1 MKLAVPKGRLM
12 APALE
17 LIARAGI
24 ALAPIAERSY
34 RLAGPEHVDA
44 RLFKPRSIP
53 DLLDIG
59 AFDVGLTG
67 LDVVRDAAVDRVS
80 PCIDLGLNRV
90 RIIVATPAAK
100 GDLLASPPPRP
111 LVVATEYPHLA
122 ERWMMARGLAH
133 VILRSHGSTEA
144 YVPDVAD
151 VIVDCVETGATLAAN
166 GLVVVEELF
175 ESTTWVV
182 AHRDVLARP
191 TPRVLGFLDAMRA
204 LAAEPS

>member
-1 MKLAVPKGRLM
+1 MRLAVPKGRLQ

-17 LIARAGI
+17 LLARAGLR
-24 ALAPIAERSY
+24 LAPTGERAY
-34 RLAGPEHVDA
+34 RLAGPDDVDA

-53 DLLDIG
+53 DLLGIG

-67 LDVVRDAAVDRVS
+67 LDVVRDAAADAVV
-80 PCIDLGLNRV
+80 PCVDLGLNRV

-100 GDLLASPPPRP
+100 GDLLAAPPPRP

-133 VILRSHGSTEA
+133 VVLRTHGSTEA
-144 YVPDVAD
+144 YLPDVAD

-166 GLVVVEELF
+166 GLIVVEELF
-175 ESTTWVV
+175 ESTTWLV
-182 AHRDVLARP
+182 ANRDVLARP
-191 TPRVLGFLDAMRA
+191 TRRLSEL
-204 LAAEPS
+204 LAALLEAR